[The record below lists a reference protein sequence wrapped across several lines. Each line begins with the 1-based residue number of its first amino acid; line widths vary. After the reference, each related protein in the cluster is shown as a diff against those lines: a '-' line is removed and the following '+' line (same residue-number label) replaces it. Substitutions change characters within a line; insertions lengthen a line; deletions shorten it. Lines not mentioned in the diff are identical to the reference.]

1 MRIAIAGSGAMA
13 RYICEEFPSHRLS
26 RITQFLRWLPQST
39 IIYLSSTT
47 APESLSEKVLREQSE
62 LEWTLVSVG
71 WLVDYVVPSK
81 NRYPSDAGPAFPI
94 DLRANQIIIPGIGN
108 DPVDVTSARD
118 LAVVLAMLANAP
130 SWEPYQRYPSV
141 TEVKR
146 IGLGHILDTIQTS
159 TDEIELLISHYQI
172 FMPLRAGSLDPEM
185 VQRHRRKFFAGL
197 NFRTPEQLINE
208 AFSNGDTIV

>member
-1 MRIAIAGSGAMA
+1 M
-13 RYICEEFPSHRLS
+13 
-26 RITQFLRWLPQST
+26 
-39 IIYLSSTT
+39 
-47 APESLSEKVLREQSE
+47 
-62 LEWTLVSVG
+62 
-71 WLVDYVVPSK
+71 
-81 NRYPSDAGPAFPI
+81 
-94 DLRANQIIIPGIGN
+94 
-108 DPVDVTSARD
+108 
-118 LAVVLAMLANAP
+118 
-130 SWEPYQRYPSV
+130 

-172 FMPLRAGSLDPEM
+172 FTPLRAGSLDPEM